1 LTGACAFAGENV
13 LISRGTLEE
22 ASDAEVSND
31 VGRFLEGTN
40 IASLSIEDYENR
52 EEVTVINRG
61 KEYIFWI
68 HFDPPICDDYY
79 NEMAVFKNGRQVFYK
94 DWEGQNDGDCNI
106 SGAGIVIEVPDSA
119 PLGNYTW
126 GARTTNSEG
135 RDTYYPANFTI
146 ALPTQDTCGAFVAP
160 GVWKEFDC
168 YNLAAIGK
176 TTNDDP
182 FTPSWRLIGGY
193 WQWGRKGPSSN
204 QWHYTNTEHFAHGPT
219 GPGLSEANEGEISG
233 WDEEYAPD
241 GSWSDS
247 HKTANDPCP
256 AGYRVPTASQWEGVI
271 DNNSQSKVGTWESE
285 HTNYSSARFF
295 GNDLMLP
302 AAGLR
307 YSISGTLDDRGIYGY
322 YWSSSES
329 SSCSAW
335 DLNFNSRYAGT
346 NYNNRRYGRSVRC
359 VAE

>member
-1 LTGACAFAGENV
+1 MTTVTHVLLLQNLTCSPSLCFVINQTIRKRKVAFFTAFLIFLTGACAFAGENV

-126 GARTTNSEG
+126 GAR
-135 RDTYYPANFTI
+135 I
-146 ALPTQDTCGAFVAP
+146 HIILP
-160 GVWKEFDC
+160 
-168 YNLAAIGK
+168 
-176 TTNDDP
+176 
-182 FTPSWRLIGGY
+182 
-193 WQWGRKGPSSN
+193 
-204 QWHYTNTEHFAHGPT
+204 
-219 GPGLSEANEGEISG
+219 IS
-233 WDEEYAPD
+233 
-241 GSWSDS
+241 
-247 HKTANDPCP
+247 
-256 AGYRVPTASQWEGVI
+256 Q
-271 DNNSQSKVGTWESE
+271 
-285 HTNYSSARFF
+285 
-295 GNDLMLP
+295 
-302 AAGLR
+302 
-307 YSISGTLDDRGIYGY
+307 
-322 YWSSSES
+322 
-329 SSCSAW
+329 
-335 DLNFNSRYAGT
+335 
-346 NYNNRRYGRSVRC
+346 
-359 VAE
+359 